1 MNSWQMTCFDT
12 VARTLNF
19 SKASKEL
26 YISQQAL
33 SKHVQKLEKDLGV
46 QLLVRSPKVELTKAG
61 EIVHEAV
68 KQMLT
73 TERKMNQHLKYL
85 DSSKEMVSLGMGYTR
100 NRNMLM
106 TFFPWFKSAYPEIDL
121 QITLDTARNLQD
133 LLLNGR
139 IDFWIGYMAEQNENL
154 EHADLFEDPMIFLVP
169 KQLLP
174 ENWDITVNPLSVSAN
189 GYEPS
194 RLPIMLLP
202 RGHTIRTNVE
212 AYIRGFG
219 ITPNVIL
226 ENNDNETLLMLG
238 LDGIG
243 SLFAAKTLVDRYA
256 DHPRMKNM
264 LRFNVTTAL
273 VPQRVSVIYRK
284 NTAFSKAQSDFLA
297 ACLERLKEHK

>member
-19 SKASKEL
+19 SKAAKEL

-33 SKHVQKLEKDLGV
+33 SKHVQKMEKELGV
-46 QLLVRSPKVELTKAG
+46 QLLVRNPKVELTKAG
-61 EIVHEAV
+61 EIVYEAI
-68 KQMLT
+68 KQMMT
-73 TERKMNQHLKYL
+73 VERKMNQRLKYL
-85 DSSKEMVSLGMGYTR
+85 DSTKETVNLGMGFTR
-100 NRNMLM
+100 NRYLLM

-121 QITLDTARNLQD
+121 KITLDTARNLQD
-133 LLLNGR
+133 FLLNGR

-154 EHADLFEDPMIFLVP
+154 EHVDLFEDPMLFLVP

-174 ENWDITVNPLSVSAN
+174 ENWDLSVNPLSTSAE

-194 RLPIMLLP
+194 RLPFMLLP

-226 ENNDNETLLMLG
+226 ENNDNETLLLLG

-264 LRFNVTTAL
+264 LRFDVTTSL

-284 NTAFSKAQSDFLA
+284 NMSFSKAQEDFLS
-297 ACLERLKEHK
+297 ACLERLKEHR